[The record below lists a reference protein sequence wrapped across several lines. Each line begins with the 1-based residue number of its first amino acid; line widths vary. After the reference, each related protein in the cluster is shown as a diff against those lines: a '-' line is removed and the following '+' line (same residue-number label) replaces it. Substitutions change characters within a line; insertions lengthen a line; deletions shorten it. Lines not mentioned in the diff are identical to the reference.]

1 MSCVMNDVP
10 VLMHSTP
17 SLFTIPDPSMLGWHG
32 GSGCKPHTL
41 RQHGKGPLIEE
52 KALIGNQVVPRG
64 SKHQTMH
71 ALGEW
76 APAPAQFIQGSM
88 HSSQGEML
96 CFAMSALCK
105 SQMKRCSCRE
115 HLGDPLLQHAVTCF
129 LSGPATGSSEANLLL
144 ISFLFLG
151 RKWLRENTHLE
162 EKGSRQAEK

>member
-1 MSCVMNDVP
+1 
-10 VLMHSTP
+10 
-17 SLFTIPDPSMLGWHG
+17 MLGWHG

-88 HSSQGEML
+88 HSSQG
-96 CFAMSALCK
+96 
-105 SQMKRCSCRE
+105 
-115 HLGDPLLQHAVTCF
+115 
-129 LSGPATGSSEANLLL
+129 
-144 ISFLFLG
+144 